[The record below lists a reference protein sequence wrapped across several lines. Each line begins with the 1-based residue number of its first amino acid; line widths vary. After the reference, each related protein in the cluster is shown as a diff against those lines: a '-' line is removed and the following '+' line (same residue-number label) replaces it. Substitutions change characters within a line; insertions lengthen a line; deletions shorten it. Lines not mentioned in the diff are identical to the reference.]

1 MNVEIFPGASPVE
14 ALDNL
19 AGPKE
24 IITAMRD
31 AILQRQEH
39 WFLAVLPAIAH
50 WRLPEETLNGRH
62 FRYLICG
69 EAFDWL
75 SLAERLCL
83 ELEELAPLEERE
95 ALLFNSA
102 FPVELSE
109 EEFRRLLG
117 PAKYR
122 AHLNF
127 VYGVLVEE
135 ALQLAVEQE
144 LEKERQS
151 SLRGNGHQDDD
162 AFLRLYGAAQGELLQ
177 RFAVEHKLPINGSLT
192 LLELREFTYW
202 LFKHRLQR
210 SDPARIASDTR
221 RGLSVLARLRAS
233 RPGPRP

>member
-1 MNVEIFPGASPVE
+1 MNVKAFPGASPAE
-14 ALDNL
+14 APDDL
-19 AGPKE
+19 AGPGE
-24 IITAMRD
+24 IIAAMRD
-31 AILQRQEH
+31 AVLLRQEH
-39 WFLAVLPAIAH
+39 WFLAMLAAIAH
-50 WRLPEETLNGRH
+50 WRLPEETLDERH
-62 FRYLICG
+62 FRYLVCG

-83 ELEELAPLEERE
+83 ELEDIAPLQERE
-95 ALLFNSA
+95 ALLFSSA

-151 SLRGNGHQDDD
+151 SFGGNGHQDDGV
-162 AFLRLYGAAQGELLQ
+162 FLRLYGAGQDELLQ
-177 RFAVEHKLPINGSLT
+177 RYAVEHSLEIDGSLA

-202 LFKHRLQR
+202 LFKQRLQC

-221 RGLSVLARLRAS
+221 RGMTALARLQAR
-233 RPGPRP
+233 RPGPRR